1 LRGAPHDAGDTI
13 RSVNQPLQVQ
23 PLSAAD
29 EAEFF
34 DVDQWAFGFVSDEA
48 DHEAARQLLEWD
60 RVAGV
65 RLGDPSRL
73 AGIHAALTLDLPVPG
88 GRVPCGGLT
97 WVGVHPEFRRR
108 GILRAMMRFHL
119 EAVRDRGELVAAL
132 HAAEAPIYGRFG
144 YGMASSWLV
153 LTVGRGAALRD
164 VPDSADLVAR
174 FETADLDRHGDLVA
188 DLYDRARADRPGWTA
203 RPKNALPDAL
213 FHLPESMRKE
223 YDLQRLLTVRDGAGE
238 VRAYALFLRKADWS
252 ETGPDY
258 TVTVREAVALDAPA
272 AHALWT
278 RLLDLD
284 LVGKVVVRRRPVD
297 DALLNLLVDI
307 RAAGVRV
314 VDGLWVRLVDLPAAL
329 AARRYQAPVDVV
341 LDVRDD
347 LLPANAG
354 RWRLEG
360 GPDGARCERTEAEP
374 DLALDVREL
383 GAAYLGGSTLTAL
396 ACAGLVTV
404 HRPAVLHPASVAFG
418 WPVAP
423 YSGWLF

>member
-1 LRGAPHDAGDTI
+1 VTQSLH
-13 RSVNQPLQVQ
+13 VQ

-34 DVDQWAFGFVSDEA
+34 DVDQWAFGYTSQA
-48 DHEAARQLLEWD
+48 DDDEAARQLLEWD

-65 RLGDPSRL
+65 RLGDPPRL

-88 GRVPCGGLT
+88 GDVPCGGLT

-108 GILRAMMRFHL
+108 GVLTAMMRFHL
-119 EAVRDRGELVAAL
+119 EAVRERGELASAL

-144 YGMASSWLV
+144 YGTASSWLT
-153 LTVGRGAALRD
+153 LTLGRGAALRD
-164 VPDSADLVAR
+164 VPGSADLIGR

-188 DLYDRARADRPGWTA
+188 DLYDRARADRPGWTS
-203 RPKNALPDAL
+203 RPRPALREAL

-223 YDLQRLLTVRDGAGE
+223 YDRQRLLTVLDAAGE

-252 ETGPDY
+252 DTGPDY
-258 TVTVREAVALDAPA
+258 TVTVREAVALDPPA
-272 AHALWT
+272 AHALWS
-278 RLLDLD
+278 RLVDLD
-284 LVGKVVVRRRPVD
+284 LTSKIVIRRRAVD
-297 DALLNLLVDI
+297 DVLLNLLVDVH
-307 RAAGVRV
+307 AAGVRMT
-314 VDGLWVRLVDLPAAL
+314 DALWLRLVDLPGAL
-329 AARRYQAPVDVV
+329 AARRYQTALDVV

-360 GPDGARCERTEAEP
+360 GPDGARCERTDAEP
-374 DLALDVREL
+374 DLALDVRDL
-383 GAAYLGGSTLTAL
+383 CAAYLAGSTLTAL
-396 ACAGLVTV
+396 AAAGLVTE
-404 HRPAVLHPASVAFG
+404 HRPGAMHPASVAFG

>member
-1 LRGAPHDAGDTI
+1 LRGASPDAGDTI
-13 RSVNQPLQVQ
+13 RSVTQSLQVQ

-34 DVDQWAFGFVSDEA
+34 DVDQWAFGYTSQADDE
-48 DHEAARQLLEWD
+48 EAARQLLEWD

-65 RLGDPSRL
+65 RLGDPPRL

-88 GRVPCGGLT
+88 GNVPCGGLT

-108 GILRAMMRFHL
+108 GILTAMMRFHL
-119 EAVRDRGELVAAL
+119 EAVRDRGELVSAL
-132 HAAEAPIYGRFG
+132 HAAEASIYGRFG
-144 YGMASSWLV
+144 YGMASPWLV
-153 LTVGRGAALRD
+153 LTIGRGAALRD
-164 VPDSADLVAR
+164 VPGSADLVGR

-188 DLYDRARADRPGWTA
+188 DLYDRARAARPGWTS

-213 FHLPESMRKE
+213 FHLPESMRRE
-223 YDLQRLLTVRDGAGE
+223 YDRQRVLTVRDAAGE

-272 AHALWT
+272 AHALWS
-278 RLLDLD
+278 RLVDLD
-284 LVGKVVVRRRPVD
+284 LTSKVVVRRRPVD
-297 DALLNLLVDI
+297 DALVHLLVDA
-307 RAAGVRV
+307 RAAGARV
-314 VDGLWVRLVDLPAAL
+314 IDGLWVRLVDLPGAL

-360 GPDGARCERTEAEP
+360 GPDGARCERTDADQ
-374 DLALDVREL
+374 DLALDVRDL

-396 ACAGLVTV
+396 ASAGLVTE
-404 HRPAVLHPASVAFG
+404 HRRGALHRASVGFA

>member
-1 LRGAPHDAGDTI
+1 VTQSLH
-13 RSVNQPLQVQ
+13 VQ

-34 DVDQWAFGFVSDEA
+34 DVDQWAFGYTSQA
-48 DHEAARQLLEWD
+48 DDDEAARQLLEWD

-65 RLGDPSRL
+65 RLGDPPRL

-88 GRVPCGGLT
+88 GDVPCGGLT

-108 GILRAMMRFHL
+108 GILTAMMRFHL
-119 EAVRDRGELVAAL
+119 EAVRERGELASAL

-144 YGMASSWLV
+144 YGMASSWLT
-153 LTVGRGAALRD
+153 LTLGRGAALRD
-164 VPDSADLVAR
+164 VPGSADLIGR

-188 DLYDRARADRPGWTA
+188 DLYDRARARRPGWTS

-223 YDLQRLLTVRDGAGE
+223 YDRQRLLTVRDATGE

-252 ETGPDY
+252 DTGPDY
-258 TVTVREAVALDAPA
+258 TVTVREAVALDPPA
-272 AHALWT
+272 AHALWS
-278 RLLDLD
+278 RLVDLD
-284 LVGKVVVRRRPVD
+284 LTSKIVIRRRAVD
-297 DALLNLLVDI
+297 DVLLNLLVDVH
-307 RAAGVRV
+307 AAGLRMT
-314 VDGLWVRLVDLPAAL
+314 DALWLRLVDLPGAL
-329 AARRYQAPVDVV
+329 AARRYQTPVDVV

-360 GPDGARCERTEAEP
+360 GPDGARCERTDAEP
-374 DLALDVREL
+374 DLALDVRDL
-383 GAAYLGGSTLTAL
+383 AAAYLAGSTLTAL
-396 ACAGLVTV
+396 AAAGLVTE
-404 HRPAVLHPASVAFG
+404 HRPGAMHPVSVAFG